1 MSQPPIASLSEQQ
14 ILYFLLQFI
23 VLVLTARVLADVM
36 RRAGQATV
44 IGELLAGL
52 LLGQSVLGKVAPGV
66 ARMIFPPDPL
76 VHHLLEA
83 CAWLGVMM
91 LLLCTGLETDLDML
105 RNMRRPAALVSSLGI
120 VIPFAGGFAL
130 GMWLPQSYLTGANQR
145 LIFALFMAVAMSIS
159 AIPVIAKIL
168 IDLDL
173 MRRELGLLI
182 LAAGVLDDFVGW
194 ILLSVVAGLATR
206 GVVDLRTLSG
216 TLAETAAFLLLC
228 YFVGFRIVAVILRWV
243 DDHAYVEYANL
254 TVMVGLAF
262 GCAVVTQAIGIHAV
276 FGAFIGGVMIGRS
289 ARKRKLDHEQLQA
302 VTMGVLAPVFFAY
315 SGLQADLFAIKGI
328 GVPVLVLG
336 VACAGKFLGC
346 GLGGL
351 IGGLRR
357 REAAAVA
364 AGMNARGG
372 MEIVVALIGLGLGVL
387 TPEMYTVILM
397 VAIVTSLIAPPL
409 LSWSLGGLPERP
421 GDAER
426 SEREKILGKLPFTKE
441 GAKLLVLDGGGPHIQ
456 MATHLAA
463 ALGNHHEASIT
474 IFQTRTAN
482 GSNGAEAGLNERFAR
497 LKAIAE
503 LCGAHNVN
511 QHIATGESVAEL
523 ILHES
528 RRGYDAIFAGA
539 SHLRPRDVLGGAV
552 IRDFLREAG
561 APVIIARSY
570 GESLPFKRVLAPITG
585 ASYSRVGIALAMLYA
600 QSIGTEVTALHVMEN
615 LPLIAGIFKPPR
627 PRPAGR
633 EIVEEIDGLGKQLA
647 ITVETQIGAGSRP
660 EKVILKAV
668 DEGKFDLLMMG
679 VLYRSVD
686 QRVYFGPKVERILAG
701 ARCAVAVVVSPA

>member
-1 MSQPPIASLSEQQ
+1 MTQPPIASLSEQQ
-14 ILYFLLQFI
+14 ILCFLLQFT
-23 VLVLTARVLADVM
+23 VLILTARMLADLM

-52 LLGQSVLGKVAPGV
+52 LLGRSVLGRIAPGLERV
-66 ARMIFPPDPL
+66 IFPPDPL

-83 CAWLGVMM
+83 GAWIGVIM
-91 LLLCTGLETDLDML
+91 LLLCAGLETDLGML
-105 RNMRRPAALVSSLGI
+105 RNMRRPAALVSALGI
-120 VIPFAGGFAL
+120 VIPFAGGFAM

-182 LAAGVLDDFVGW
+182 LAAGVLDDFAGW
-194 ILLSVVAGLATR
+194 MLLSVVAGLASR

-216 TLAETAAFLLLC
+216 TLAATVAFLLLC

-254 TVMVGLAF
+254 TVIVGVAF

-315 SGLQADLFAIKGI
+315 SGLQADLFAIKSI
-328 GVPVLVLG
+328 GVPALVLG

-351 IGGLRR
+351 LGGLRR
-357 REAAAVA
+357 REAAVVA

-372 MEIVVALIGLGLGVL
+372 MEIIVALIGLGLGVL
-387 TPEMYTVILM
+387 TPEMYTVILI

-426 SEREKILGKLPFTKE
+426 AEREKILGKLPFTRE
-441 GAKLLVLDGGGPHIQ
+441 GAKLLVLDGGGPHTQ

-474 IFQTRTAN
+474 IFQARTAN
-482 GSNGAEAGLNERFAR
+482 ESDEALAALNERFAQ
-497 LKAIAE
+497 LKAVAE
-503 LCGAHNVN
+503 LCGAHNVH
-511 QHIATGESVAEL
+511 QRVATGESVAEL
-523 ILHES
+523 TLHES

-539 SHLRPRDVLGGAV
+539 SHMRRRDALGGEV
-552 IRDFLREAG
+552 IRDFLREASS
-561 APVIIARSY
+561 PVIIARSY
-570 GESLPFKRVLAPITG
+570 GTSLPFKRVLAPITG
-585 ASYSRVGIALAMLYA
+585 AAYSRVGIALAMFYA
-600 QSIGTEVTALHVMEN
+600 QSIGTEVSALHVIEN
-615 LPLIAGIFKPPR
+615 PLLVAGIFKRPR
-627 PRPAGR
+627 PRRAGLA
-633 EIVEEIDGLGKQLA
+633 IIEEIDGLGKQLA
-647 ITVETQIGAGSRP
+647 LAVETHIGAGSRP

-668 DEGKFDLLMMG
+668 EAGNFDLLMMG

-701 ARCAVAVVVSPA
+701 AGCAVAVVVSPA